1 MGDLSQHFS
10 RHEFACRCCGKAVV
24 SPELIASLE
33 ALRDR
38 IGTPIRILSGY
49 RCPEH
54 NRAVGGAA
62 SSQHLLGKAAD
73 ITTALPL
80 QTLHKEA
87 LLIASFAH
95 GGIGIYPE
103 NNFLHLDVRGH
114 MARWGYVRG
123 QYVSVQDALSFLTA
137 SLVSDE
143 GARKDA

>member
-24 SPELIASLE
+24 SAELIASLE

-38 IGTPIRILSGY
+38 IGTPIHILSGY

-73 ITTALPL
+73 IATALPL

-103 NNFLHLDVRGH
+103 SNFLHLDVRGH
-114 MARWGYVRG
+114 LAKWGYVRG
-123 QYVSVQDALSFLTA
+123 QYVSAQDALSFLTA
-137 SLVSDE
+137 SLVPDE

>member
-1 MGDLSQHFS
+1 MCDLSQHFS

-38 IGTPIRILSGY
+38 IGIPIRILSGY

-80 QTLHKEA
+80 PTLHKEA
-87 LLIASFAH
+87 LRIVSFAH

-114 MARWGYVRG
+114 LARWGYVRG

-137 SLVSDE
+137 SLVSGE
-143 GARKDA
+143 GTQKDA

>member
-24 SPELIASLE
+24 SPELIAPLE

-38 IGTPIRILSGY
+38 IGTLIHILSGY

-54 NRAVGGAA
+54 NRTVGGVA
-62 SSQHLLGKAAD
+62 SSQHLLGRAAD
-73 ITTALPL
+73 ITTDLPL
-80 QTLHKEA
+80 QFLHKEA
-87 LLIASFAH
+87 LQIASFAH
-95 GGIGIYPE
+95 GGMGIYPE
-103 NNFLHLDVRGH
+103 NNFLHLDVRGR

-123 QYVSVQDALSFLTA
+123 QYVSVQNALSFLKA

-143 GARKDA
+143 VERKDA

>member
-1 MGDLSQHFS
+1 MGDLSQHFY

-38 IGTPIRILSGY
+38 IGTPIHILSGY

-62 SSQHLLGKAAD
+62 SSEHLLGKAAD

-87 LLIASFAH
+87 LRIASFAH

-114 MARWGYVRG
+114 LARWGYVRG